1 MSSAK
6 LFTPLKV
13 GAITAT
19 NRVFMA
25 PLTRLR
31 SIEPGD
37 IPTPLMAEYYRQR
50 RIDHQRSHTNLR
62 TGERLCRR
70 TGITQR

>member
-19 NRVFMA
+19 NRVFMGA
-25 PLTRLR
+25 F
-31 SIEPGD
+31 D
-37 IPTPLMAEYYRQR
+37 AFAEY
-50 RIDHQRSHTNLR
+50 
-62 TGERLCRR
+62 
-70 TGITQR
+70 